1 MAIQLILLV
10 AALIAFILDTIG
22 ISSRVNLTA
31 LGLALLTLAM
41 IVGGGVL

>member
-1 MAIQLILLV
+1 MIISLILLV

-22 ISSRVNLTA
+22 VSTRVNLTA

-41 IVGGGVL
+41 IVGNRSV